1 MVPGA
6 EARGLVAP
14 RRAGN
19 RGCQSLHKHRDRSR
33 LTAAS
38 LDGITALPDHGDDGA
53 AVHVYWSSQHRSGST
68 RGGCRT
74 LDEASEE
81 GLVLE
86 VGICTRV
93 SIFGRSVSKDM
104 DRTVGL
110 EVLLAGGGELDGSK
124 LVPTLLE
131 AGDDG
136 ANESALDTVGLDG
149 NEAVLA
155 SVGQFLSWRADEG
168 SRQGGRELEIK
179 GWRGNR
185 GAEGEGTGSSYVCS
199 VDILTS
205 FLVVGGGDEGD
216 C

>member
-14 RRAGN
+14 RRAGKG
-19 RGCQSLHKHRDRSR
+19 GCQSLHTHRDRR
-33 LTAAS
+33 WLTAAG

-53 AVHVYWSSQHRSGST
+53 AVHVYWSSQHRSGAT

-93 SIFGRSVSKDM
+93 SMVGRSVSKDM

-110 EVLLAGGGELDGSK
+110 EVLLAGGGELDGGE

-155 SVGQFLSWRADEG
+155 SVGQFRSLRPDEG
-168 SRQGGRELEIK
+168 SRKGAGDQGMAG
-179 GWRGNR
+179 
-185 GAEGEGTGSSYVCS
+185 
-199 VDILTS
+199 
-205 FLVVGGGDEGD
+205 
-216 C
+216 